1 VDPVETAADKLS
13 ALAWRVRARDRSR
26 PDDDPTIIRH
36 VHDLA
41 ALEQHVASA
50 PRFRELVLAAAAA
63 DAGRGGGAEIS
74 TDPAAMFDEMLRR
87 LATDP
92 LWAREY
98 EDFVRQVSFAAPG
111 RTIGFTEALDARA
124 RLVMAAQG
132 TREGK

>member
-1 VDPVETAADKLS
+1 M
-13 ALAWRVRARDRSR
+13 VRRSSNNGFAEER
-26 PDDDPTIIRH
+26 P
-36 VHDLA
+36 LA
-41 ALEQHVASA
+41 AEN
-50 PRFRELVLAAAAA
+50 
-63 DAGRGGGAEIS
+63 G
-74 TDPAAMFDEMLRR
+74 MFAEMLQR
-87 LATDP
+87 LERDP